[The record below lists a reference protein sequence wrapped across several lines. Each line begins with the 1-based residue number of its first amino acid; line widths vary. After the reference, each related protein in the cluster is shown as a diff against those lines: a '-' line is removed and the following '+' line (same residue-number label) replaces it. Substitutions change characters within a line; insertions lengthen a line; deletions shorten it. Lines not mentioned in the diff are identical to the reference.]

1 MKVINQGVRSEHDY
15 GKEGGRDYDG
25 GKMKMRGSVNMKV
38 GQSAS

>member
-25 GKMKMRGSVNMKV
+25 GKMKMTEREYEG
-38 GQSAS
+38 GTER